1 MKDGDTYRGWDIII
15 DNFGHGWLAWG
26 ERQGISVCSPV
37 CTRRDNAIRALKR
50 IIDDQESGRG
60 CRRILKAWAKTPWEY
75 DDRKLLAAASYGGG
89 EA

>member
-26 ERQGISVCSPV
+26 ERQGISVCSRV

-50 IIDDQESGRG
+50 IIDDQEFGRKN
-60 CRRILKAWAKTPWEY
+60 RLVIRALERTERQWS
-75 DDRKLLAAASYGGG
+75 AAGAN
-89 EA
+89 A